1 MSIDLKLLIWSVALT
16 VVQMVVAVIGA
27 QGKVGLPPLIGN
39 RDDLPVMTGF
49 AGRAQRAHRNML
61 ESLVLFAVL
70 VLVAQVTA
78 KANAM
83 TALGAQLFFW
93 GRVAYAVVYWIGIPW
108 VRTVV
113 WAVSLIG
120 LILIFVQLV

>member
-1 MSIDLKLLIWSVALT
+1 MSVDLKLLLWSVALA
-16 VVQMVVAVIGA
+16 VVQMVVGVIGA
-27 QGKVGLPPLIGN
+27 QSEVGLPPLIGN
-39 RDDLPVMTGF
+39 RDNMPVMTGF

-70 VLVAQVTA
+70 VLVAQVTG

-93 GRVAYAVVYWIGIPW
+93 GRLAYAVVYWIGIPW
-108 VRTVV
+108 VRTAV
-113 WAVSLIG
+113 WAVSLVG
-120 LILIFVQLV
+120 LIMIFVQLI